1 MTTMTRDSGLTD
13 ALAALYGY
21 LDLGTEEVVDASADA
36 FIGALANH
44 LHWAEGGLFPALRD
58 SLAAAEEELKPLREE
73 HDSLR
78 VFASELA
85 QRVAVNDRGGAKAVA
100 ASMLAALVSHLGREE
115 KAVNDLLDRL
125 HPGTRDRLLRMT
137 GDVEE

>member
-1 MTTMTRDSGLTD
+1 MTTMTRDSGLTN

-21 LDLGTEEVVDASADA
+21 LDLGTEEAVDASADA

-44 LHWAEGGLFPALRD
+44 LHWAEEGLFPALRD

-100 ASMLAALVSHLGREE
+100 ASMLAALVAHLGREE
-115 KAVNDLLDRL
+115 KAIDALLDRL